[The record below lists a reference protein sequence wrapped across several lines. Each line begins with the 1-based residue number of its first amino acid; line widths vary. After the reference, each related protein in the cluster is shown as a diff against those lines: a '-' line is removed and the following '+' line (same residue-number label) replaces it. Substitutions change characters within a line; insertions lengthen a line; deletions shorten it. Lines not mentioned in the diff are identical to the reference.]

1 MLIKKETYIM
11 KKQYNKLAYYFFS
24 FNSFGCTKD
33 IDIEDE
39 FDFDFEITASDEGF
53 VYETTPLDIVI
64 KPKRVVAGTNY
75 EISYVLEKEESHL
88 ETKAPTTVIKPT
100 ETYDLVDKLEHKFNF
115 STNNCWRS

>member
-11 KKQYNKLAYYFFS
+11 KKQYNKLAYYFS
-24 FNSFGCTKD
+24 FLLILLMGCTKD

-100 ETYDLVDKLEHKFNF
+100 ETYDLVDKLEHKFN
-115 STNNCWRS
+115 